1 MVGVGRSE
9 YIIFQ
14 LVMASFSSSIGTIR
28 FLCAAYD
35 SQLRQRTNAIV
46 QCKHR
51 KTFLHSALRALLV
64 AIRRAGAHV
73 QSYAST
79 RGVHGACAKPLI
91 NIGPQIATH
100 SRNECGWVYEEN
112 KETRVRPG
120 RQSWTEA

>member
-1 MVGVGRSE
+1 
-9 YIIFQ
+9 
-14 LVMASFSSSIGTIR
+14 MALFSSSVGTIR

-51 KTFLHSALRALLV
+51 KTFLHGALRALLV

-91 NIGPQIATH
+91 SVQSQQTVAT
-100 SRNECGWVYEEN
+100 SVDLFILLVYEEN
-112 KETRVRPG
+112 KKTRVRPG
-120 RQSWTEA
+120 RQSWTEACIY